1 MKPTRLLMVMLTLFV
16 ATIMQAQQITCKGNI
31 ADVSGEPIIGASVVV
46 KGTSQGTV
54 SDLDGN
60 FTIQANPNTTL
71 VVSYIGY
78 VTQEVKASD
87 KLKITLKEDSR
98 TLEDVVVVGY
108 GVQKKSFVTVSRTRP
123 PPSLYR
129 QGECRRP
136 RRQGGSTCRQRT
148 EGFGLRCYRHFLIR
162 SAWCC
167 LSGSYPWY
175 RNHQQQ
181 QPSLHR

>member
-60 FTIQANPNTTL
+60 FTIQANPNTAL

-78 VTQEVKASD
+78 VTQEKKATAK
-87 KLKITLKEDSR
+87 KLTINENETDASNKENQ
-98 TLEDVVVVGY
+98 G
-108 GVQKKSFVTVSRTRP
+108 QKD
-123 PPSLYR
+123 
-129 QGECRRP
+129 Q
-136 RRQGGSTCRQRT
+136 
-148 EGFGLRCYRHFLIR
+148 H
-162 SAWCC
+162 
-167 LSGSYPWY
+167 
-175 RNHQQQ
+175 
-181 QPSLHR
+181 

>member
-108 GVQKKSFVTVSRTRP
+108 GVQKKSVMTAAISRVT
-123 PPSLYR
+123 SLYR

-136 RRQGGSTCRQRT
+136 RRQGGSTCRQCT
-148 EGFGLRCYRHFLIR
+148 EGFGIRCYRHFFIR
-162 SAWCC
+162 SARCS

-175 RNHQQQ
+175 RYYQ
-181 QPSLHR
+181 

>member
-108 GVQKKSFVTVSRTRP
+108 GVQKKSVVTASIAKVSADDLDGKAAVRVDKA
-123 PPSLYR
+123 
-129 QGECRRP
+129 
-136 RRQGGSTCRQRT
+136 
-148 EGFGLRCYRHFLIR
+148 EGLGLRCYRHFLIR
-162 SAWCC
+162 SARCS

-175 RNHQQQ
+175 RNHQRQ